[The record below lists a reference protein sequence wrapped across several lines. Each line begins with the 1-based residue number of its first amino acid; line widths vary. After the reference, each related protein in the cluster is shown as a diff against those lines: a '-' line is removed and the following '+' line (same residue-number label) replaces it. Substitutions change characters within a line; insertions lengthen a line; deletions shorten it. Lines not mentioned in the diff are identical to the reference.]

1 MQRVR
6 PPRRPRYY
14 IKAARWLQ
22 GDEGRSPI
30 VGSVDLGIAGRIALV
45 TGASSGIGEAVAL
58 ALAREGVRLAVA
70 ARRMDRLADIAEKAS
85 AAGAREAKA
94 FAVDLTDAASVAA
107 MLVQVGAS
115 VGEIDI
121 LVANGGGP
129 KAGTYEQLAPADWDV
144 AYRTTLRAML
154 DLVDGVL
161 PAMRRRRWGRIV
173 ALTSTSVKQP
183 IQNLVLSNAY
193 RTALV
198 ATLKT
203 LSNDV
208 AREGVTV
215 NAIATGRVA
224 TERLRTLYGSEE
236 EMRLAAEREVPLG
249 RVATPEE
256 YAPLVAFLCGE
267 GAGYVTGQSIAIDG
281 GLIRGL
287 FG

>member
-1 MQRVR
+1 M
-6 PPRRPRYY
+6 
-14 IKAARWLQ
+14 
-22 GDEGRSPI
+22 
-30 VGSVDLGIAGRIALV
+30 DLGIGGRVALV

-70 ARRMDRLADIAEKAS
+70 ARRAERLAGVAEQAR
-85 AAGAREAKA
+85 AAGALDAKA
-94 FAVDLTDAASVAA
+94 FTVDLADAASVAA
-107 MLVQVGAS
+107 MLLQVGAS
-115 VGEIDI
+115 FGDVDI

-129 KAGTYEQLAPADWDV
+129 KAGAYEQLAAADWDV
-144 AYRTTLRAML
+144 AHRTTLRAML

-173 ALTSTSVKQP
+173 ALTSSSVKQP
-183 IQNLVLSNAY
+183 IPNLVLSNAY

-203 LSNDV
+203 LSSDV
-208 AREGVTV
+208 ARDGVTV
-215 NAIATGRVA
+215 NSIATGRVA
-224 TERLRTLYGSEE
+224 TERLRELYPSEE
-236 EMRLAAEREVPLG
+236 EMRLAAERDIPAG
-249 RVATPEE
+249 RVASPQE

-267 GAGYVTGQSIAIDG
+267 GAAYVTGQTIAIDG